1 MPRRKMSAQ
10 ERALRSRLAQLAHA
24 ETLIHATITVREVTC
39 GKSGCRCARGE
50 RHRAVYLVASAKG
63 KKRQVFVPP
72 ALEQE
77 VRQWV
82 KNYHAAT
89 DLLEQVSEGAWS
101 ELMRRKE
108 QGDS

>member
-1 MPRRKMSAQ
+1 MHRSKRSAQ

-24 ETLIHATITVREVTC
+24 KTLIRATIGVREVTC

-50 RHRAVYLVASAKG
+50 RHRAVYLIASTNG
-63 KKRQVFVPP
+63 EKRQVFVPP

-77 VRQWV
+77 VREWV

-101 ELMRRKE
+101 ELTRRKE
-108 QGDS
+108 QSGS